1 MPALFGLDLSPS
13 SIKIIEV
20 EKTTQG
26 YQLKAFGETPT
37 PASLN
42 SEIERD
48 QILIAETIKK
58 LASDARVSTKN
69 VVVALPESQVFSR
82 VLELPPLNETELE
95 TAMKFEAE
103 QYIPIPLD
111 QVQIEQVI
119 LKIPPKGAESA
130 KMEVLLVAAQ
140 KKAVER
146 LEKIMGLAGLTP
158 LALETELLAILRVIF
173 YQLGDSGVIIDIGQS
188 STDVAVVLE
197 GSLKQVNSINSGGE
211 TLTRAVATNLSLS
224 LMQAEQYKRAY
235 GLDETQLEGKVAQAI
250 LEPLK
255 IIVTQIQRGLVF
267 IHQRYPDSPLKKAI
281 LTGGSAL
288 MPGLS
293 SYLAGELGIEVLLG
307 DPFYAFVKTEHF
319 PEPLIQVG
327 ARFTTAVGLA
337 IRELK

>member
-1 MPALFGLDLSPS
+1 M
-13 SIKIIEV
+13 
-20 EKTTQG
+20 
-26 YQLKAFGETPT
+26 
-37 PASLN
+37 
-42 SEIERD
+42 
-48 QILIAETIKK
+48 
-58 LASDARVSTKN
+58 
-69 VVVALPESQVFSR
+69 
-82 VLELPPLNETELE
+82 PPLNETELE